1 MKTKHCNETTAA
13 DTFGQATP
21 ADTRPGA
28 AMRIPSVTQNRPENG
43 YRIVP
48 SAPGDSPTQQELG
61 QDVTATNPS
70 IESME
75 SRG

>member
-1 MKTKHCNETTAA
+1 MKTKHCKETSPTE
-13 DTFGQATP
+13 TFNQATS

-48 SAPGDSPTQQELG
+48 SAPGASPTQQELE

-70 IESME
+70 VESME